1 MILIW
6 TANIKLCSVYSESE
20 PNRRYRFSTNSLYLS
35 GPHKNR
41 KVCRSNLHRGL
52 RLFLSALDG

>member
-20 PNRRYRFSTNSLYLS
+20 PNRRYSFSTNSLYLS

-41 KVCRSNLHRGL
+41 KVCRPNLHK
-52 RLFLSALDG
+52 D